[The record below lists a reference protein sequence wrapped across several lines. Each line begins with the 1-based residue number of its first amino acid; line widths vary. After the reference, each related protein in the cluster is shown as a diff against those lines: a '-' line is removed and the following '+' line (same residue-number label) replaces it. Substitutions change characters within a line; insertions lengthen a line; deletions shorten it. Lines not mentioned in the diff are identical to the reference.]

1 MTPQMQREASKNAST
16 NETKKYHEKLAS
28 LAPKRESKWHQ
39 KEGYNLRGG
48 TPGGIRK
55 QFGNT
60 VSFFTGFGVPLDA
73 CWHPFRHLLGILG
86 AFWPPS
92 GCLFGS
98 LWKFLGPP
106 RTCRDSAENLPKFS
120 RELAEVPPRI
130 RQEPAKNP
138 PYEPQAKLPFTLR
151 LLRMDCVLRQTLRQN
166 RRE

>member
-1 MTPQMQREASKNAST
+1 MEPKLTQ
-16 NETKKYHEKLAS
+16 NEWQNSLAS
-28 LAPKRESKWHQ
+28 SL
-39 KEGYNLRGG
+39 
-48 TPGGIRK
+48 GGIRK
-55 QFGNT
+55 RFGNSD
-60 VSFFTGFGVPLDA
+60 SFFGGFGVPLDA
-73 CWHPFRHLLGILG
+73 FWHPFRRLLGILG

-130 RQEPAKNP
+130 RQESAENP

-151 LLRMDCVLRQTLRQN
+151 LLRMDCVLRRTLRQN